1 MNRVLDEPALVLHV
15 RPYRETSA
23 IVSLLTPRHGR
34 VAVVARGARTR
45 RGSSLQPFNRIR
57 AAWQGRGALATLTRA
72 EPDAHLWLSGPAL
85 AAGLYVIELIDRLV
99 GEREGAPRLY
109 AGACWALERLAE
121 GIPDAAIVL
130 RQFEQLLLAELG
142 YAIDFERVAG
152 GDPIQSDRH
161 YVFETG
167 FGFVTVAQPSLAS
180 YPGHVLLAIAAG
192 DYASRL
198 VRVSARRVTRRALA
212 ALLGPRPLVS
222 RSLLSERP
230 SQQRSEDGS

>member
-34 VAVVARGARTR
+34 VAVLARGARSR

-57 AAWQGRGALATLTRA
+57 AAWQGRGALATLTRS
-72 EPDAHLWLSGPAL
+72 EPEAHLWLSGTAL

-99 GEREGAPRLY
+99 GEREGAPRLF

-121 GIPDAAIVL
+121 GVPDAAIVL

-152 GDPIQSDRH
+152 GEPILPDRH
-161 YVFETG
+161 YAFEIG
-167 FGFVTVAQPSLAS
+167 FGFFAVAQPSLAS
-180 YPGHVLLAIAAG
+180 YPGQVLLAIATG
-192 DYASRL
+192 DYATRL
-198 VRVSARRVTRRALA
+198 VRISARRVMRRALS

-222 RSLLSERP
+222 RALLSERLSP
-230 SQQRSEDGS
+230 QRSEDDS

>member
-72 EPDAHLWLSGPAL
+72 EPDAHVWLSGTAL

-109 AGACWALERLAE
+109 AGACWTLERLAE
-121 GIPDAAIVL
+121 GVPDAAIVL

-142 YAIDFERVAG
+142 YAIDFERLAAG
-152 GDPIQSDRH
+152 EPIEPDR
-161 YVFETG
+161 YYAFESG
-167 FGFVTVAQPSLAS
+167 FGFVPLAQASLAS

-192 DYASRL
+192 DYDSRL
-198 VRVSARRVTRRALA
+198 VRVSARRITRRALA
-212 ALLGPRPLVS
+212 ALLGPRPLIS
-222 RSLLSERP
+222 RALLSER
-230 SQQRSEDGS
+230 RSLRQPEDDA

>member
-1 MNRVLDEPALVLHV
+1 
-15 RPYRETSA
+15 
-23 IVSLLTPRHGR
+23 

-72 EPDAHLWLSGPAL
+72 EPDAHVWLSGTAL

-121 GIPDAAIVL
+121 GVPDAAMVL

-142 YAIDFERVAG
+142 YAIDFERLAG
-152 GDPIQSDRH
+152 GEPIEPDR
-161 YVFETG
+161 YYAFESG
-167 FGFVTVAQPSLAS
+167 FGFVPSAQASLAS

-192 DYASRL
+192 DYDSRL
-198 VRVSARRVTRRALA
+198 VRVSARRITRRALA
-212 ALLGPRPLVS
+212 ALLGPRPLIS
-222 RSLLSERP
+222 RALLSERRP
-230 SQQRSEDGS
+230 LQQPLQQPEDDA